1 MGEVGAKDNNRF
13 SKNRRLFTRIY
24 NMINSTKFGVSVPL
38 IFKRDVG
45 ANLGVGTVYVAHC
58 TLRWNSND
66 VVPDTFYLWIDLFV
80 SLGKNSHDQLQA

>member
-45 ANLGVGTVYVAHC
+45 ANLGVGTVYV
-58 TLRWNSND
+58 
-66 VVPDTFYLWIDLFV
+66 F
-80 SLGKNSHDQLQA
+80 

>member
-1 MGEVGAKDNNRF
+1 
-13 SKNRRLFTRIY
+13 
-24 NMINSTKFGVSVPL
+24 MINSTKFGVSVPL

-45 ANLGVGTVYVAHC
+45 ANLGVGTVYVFWLN

-80 SLGKNSHDQLQA
+80 SLGKNSYDQLQA